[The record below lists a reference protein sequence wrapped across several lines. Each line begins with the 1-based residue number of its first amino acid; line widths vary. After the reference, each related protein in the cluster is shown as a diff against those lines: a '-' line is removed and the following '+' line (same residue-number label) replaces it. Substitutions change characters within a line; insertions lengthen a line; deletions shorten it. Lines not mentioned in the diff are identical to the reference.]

1 MSYLAIIVALAWI
14 GLPIVTGWMEERD
27 LDRAN
32 VRRMA
37 DRDRQDQAVRL
48 PQRRMQYAQ
57 IVKPALL
64 QQHGRPTRG

>member
-1 MSYLAIIVALAWI
+1 MLKLIFFLLGALAV
-14 GLPIVTGWMEERD
+14 PAVTWWMESRD
-27 LDRAN
+27 PVKAD

-37 DRDRQDQAVRL
+37 DRDRQAQAVRL

-64 QQHGRPTRG
+64 QQHGRPARG